1 MVSRI
6 AFLSILLA
14 LLAPRHYPAVA
25 LEQPAVTAAT
35 QKKRALELFLTD
47 AKVKLEVKT
56 LMERGYKLLSTD
68 GIPYHFVYGEEGPIT
83 HFLVV
88 AWFGKSE
95 AYGWSPAFVMGKV
108 NTDAFGPPTVTLI
121 DSKKVRDLLRQWAEG
136 L

>member
-6 AFLSILLA
+6 AFLSIVLT
-14 LLAPRHYPAVA
+14 LLAPRHYSGVA
-25 LEQPAVTAAT
+25 LEQLDQPAVSAAT

-56 LMERGYKLLSTD
+56 LADRGYKLLSTD
-68 GIPYHFVYGEEGPIT
+68 GIPYHFVYGDEGPIT

-88 AWFGKSE
+88 AWFGRSE
-95 AYGWSPAFVMGKV
+95 TYGWNSAFVMGKV

-121 DSKKVRDLLRQWAEG
+121 DSQKVRDLLRQ
-136 L
+136 